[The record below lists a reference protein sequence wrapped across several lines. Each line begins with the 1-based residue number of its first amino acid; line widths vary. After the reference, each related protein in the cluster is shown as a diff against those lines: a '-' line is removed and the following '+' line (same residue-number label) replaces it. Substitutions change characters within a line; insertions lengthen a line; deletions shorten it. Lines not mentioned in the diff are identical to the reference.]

1 MEELRNDE
9 LLFDDR
15 ELDELSDETI
25 EISLEE
31 KQKLNDEVEKYF
43 KENKIE
49 YED

>member
-31 KQKLNDEVEKYF
+31 KQKLNEEVEKYF

-49 YED
+49 YEN

>member
-1 MEELRNDE
+1 MGKSKNYE

-15 ELDELSDETI
+15 ELDGLSYEHT

-31 KQKLNDEVEKYF
+31 KQKLNEEIEKYF
-43 KENKIE
+43 KSNKIE